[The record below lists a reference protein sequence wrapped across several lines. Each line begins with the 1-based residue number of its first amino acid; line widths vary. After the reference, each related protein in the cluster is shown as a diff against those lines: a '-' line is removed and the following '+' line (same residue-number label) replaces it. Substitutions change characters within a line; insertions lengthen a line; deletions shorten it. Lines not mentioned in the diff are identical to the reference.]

1 MFLFRDSLPDM
12 KGKMRLLHAA
22 AGAKAIDIYVDGNIL
37 ATNLDFGEITSYQDI
52 SPGKHE
58 FKIFAAGKSTN
69 PLFTDTYEIIPNE
82 IVTMSAVLLEST
94 LTLFALKDNP
104 PKGIQSL
111 AYLRFINF
119 SPNSPLL
126 TLSLP
131 GGDTLFNGVEY
142 LETTG
147 FYPLSAGLY
156 NFIMTATNDPSFKK
170 FINDIQL
177 EPDSDH
183 TIFVIGLVDDKPQLG
198 FLITDD
204 KIV

>member
-12 KGKMRLLHAA
+12 KGKIRLLHAA

-58 FKIFAAGKSTN
+58 FKIFATGKSTN